1 MVELSYAQQW
11 LERQGEGWFYNFP
24 LSLLFLLFF
33 SVLSWLKF
41 NKMPSTKLNLP
52 PSPPKLPL
60 IGHLHHLRPFLHRSC
75 QDLSNK
81 YGPIMLL
88 HLGHAPFLIVSSPD
102 TAKKVMM
109 TQDSEFADRPF
120 TSAAK
125 AIMRGYT
132 NVNFAPYGEY
142 WRQGKK
148 LFGEG
153 LLNVQRVQSFKH
165 VREEEVALLMLKI
178 SPSCSLQTPVNLGEM
193 VRAFISK
200 LAFRCAVTTTT
211 QDGHKLAK
219 MYTEVGTLMGAFS
232 FEDFYPSLGWMDV
245 LTGYRGKLRKLC
257 QENDAFLD
265 QLIEEHISTSTH
277 NSDKKKDLLDLLLQK
292 ENNFTRENVKS
303 MLSDLLLGS
312 DDAATS
318 LEWAFTELFNKP
330 SAMKKAQE
338 EVRRVVGM
346 KSKLDEE
353 DIHQMGYVKCVV
365 REALRLHPPGPTL
378 VPRINSKGTN
388 VNGYDIPANT
398 TVLIN
403 VWAIQRDPKLW
414 NNAEEFIPERFTNKM
429 EIKSPDHT
437 FIPFGTGK
445 RSCPGSS
452 FGLAIVELCL
462 ANLLFHFDWKLPGDL
477 KELDMTEGQGFAISK
492 RTPLQLIPISHST

>member
-1 MVELSYAQQW
+1 
-11 LERQGEGWFYNFP
+11 
-24 LSLLFLLFF
+24 
-33 SVLSWLKF
+33 
-41 NKMPSTKLNLP
+41 MPSTKLNLP

-232 FEDFYPSLGWMDV
+232 FEDFYPSLGWMD
-245 LTGYRGKLRKLC
+245 
-257 QENDAFLD
+257 
-265 QLIEEHISTSTH
+265 
-277 NSDKKKDLLDLLLQK
+277 
-292 ENNFTRENVKS
+292 
-303 MLSDLLLGS
+303 DLLLGS

-378 VPRINSKGTN
+378 VPRINSKGTK

-414 NNAEEFIPERFTNKM
+414 DNAEEFIPERFTNKM

-492 RTPLQLIPISHST
+492 RTPLQLIPISHAT